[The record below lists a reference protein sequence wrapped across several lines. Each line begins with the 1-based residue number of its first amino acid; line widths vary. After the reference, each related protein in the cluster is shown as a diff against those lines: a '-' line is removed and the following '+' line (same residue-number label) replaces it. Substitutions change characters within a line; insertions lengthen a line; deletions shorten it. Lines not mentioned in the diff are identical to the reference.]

1 MPATAKYDHIK
12 TPAQLA
18 QFCDRVRDHEFI
30 GFDTEFVSENRYR
43 PELCLL
49 QVAAGKE
56 LAIIDTL
63 AVKDVT
69 PFWELLVDGS
79 HVTIAHA
86 AREEFLFCYRA
97 VGQRPSRL
105 FDVQL
110 AAGFVGFDYP
120 ASYGNLI
127 SRLLNK
133 TIDKGETRTDWKRR
147 PLSEMQ
153 IDYALQDVI
162 HLEPLYKKL
171 MQRLKDM
178 ERTSWLEE
186 EITLWEDGLI
196 KSETE
201 PQWQRVAGI
210 TNLNRQAL
218 AIVRE
223 IWIWRDQEAC
233 RRDRSPKRILPDDL
247 LIEVAKRGT
256 ADMKR
261 LKAIRGMESRTANG
275 ALQPIGEAVER
286 ALELP
291 KDQWPERLPRTKA
304 MSLGLLGQFLTTALN
319 VVCRRA
325 NIASSLVGTAQDV
338 RKLAAWRLGMVELD
352 EQPDLA
358 SGWRS
363 EIVGQLIEKV
373 LDGKIAL
380 RVDDPKSDMPLII
393 ETLE

>member
-1 MPATAKYDHIK
+1 
-12 TPAQLA
+12 
-18 QFCDRVRDHEFI
+18 
-30 GFDTEFVSENRYR
+30 
-43 PELCLL
+43 
-49 QVAAGKE
+49 
-56 LAIIDTL
+56 
-63 AVKDVT
+63 VT

-79 HVTIAHA
+79 HITIAHA

-97 VGQRPSRL
+97 VGARPSRL

-147 PLSEMQ
+147 PLSQTQ

-162 HLEPLYKKL
+162 HLETLYRKL
-171 MQRLKDM
+171 MSRLESMK
-178 ERTSWLEE
+178 RTGWLEE
-186 EITLWEDGLI
+186 EITLWEDGLV

-201 PQWQRVAGI
+201 PQWQRVTGI
-210 TNLNRQAL
+210 TSLNRQAL

-223 IWIWRDQEAC
+223 VWIWRDQEAC

-247 LIEVAKRGT
+247 LVEVAKRGT

-261 LKAIRGMESRTANG
+261 LKAIRGMESRTSNG
-275 ALQPIGEAVER
+275 ALQPIAEAVQR

-291 KDQWPERLPRTKA
+291 KDQLPDRLPRTKA

-319 VVCRRA
+319 VVCRRS

-338 RKLAAWRLGMVELD
+338 RKLAAWRLGMIELD
-352 EQPDLA
+352 DVPELA
-358 SGWRS
+358 HGWRM

-373 LDGKIAL
+373 LDGKIAI
-380 RVDDPKSDMPLII
+380 RVDDPKSEMPLII
-393 ETLE
+393 ETLD